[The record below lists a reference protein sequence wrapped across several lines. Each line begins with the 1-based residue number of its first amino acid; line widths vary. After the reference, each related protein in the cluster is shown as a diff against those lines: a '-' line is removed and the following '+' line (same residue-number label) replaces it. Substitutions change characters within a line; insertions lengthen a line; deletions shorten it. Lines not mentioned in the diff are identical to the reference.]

1 MRKETR
7 GFGRNFRVRSSG
19 GEGEAGGPRVPAVSR
34 NVAQIAKLEEEQI
47 RARGLSQR
55 IAGAVTRAAGTSTFA
70 LAHLVWFACWIAINT
85 GWVRRLRPFD
95 PFPFNL
101 LTMVVSL
108 EAIFLSIWILISQND
123 MARQSD
129 RRAHLDLQVNLLAE
143 QESTETLRLV
153 RHIAERLDVST
164 SAADDTLEVETD
176 LEDLA
181 STMDEALPESA
192 GKTPSPRNAHRTSP

>member
-1 MRKETR
+1 MSKETR
-7 GFGRNFRVRSSG
+7 DFRMNSRVRSSG
-19 GEGEAGGPRVPAVSR
+19 RVDQAEDTRAPAVNR

-47 RARGLSQR
+47 WARGLSQR
-55 IAGAVTRAAGTSTFA
+55 IALAVNRAAGTSTLA
-70 LAHLVWFACWIAINT
+70 PAHLVWFASWIAINT

-101 LTMVVSL
+101 LTTVVSL

-143 QESTETLRLV
+143 KESPRRFCLPHKT
-153 RHIAERLDVST
+153 
-164 SAADDTLEVETD
+164 
-176 LEDLA
+176 
-181 STMDEALPESA
+181 PESP
-192 GKTPSPRNAHRTSP
+192 G

>member
-1 MRKETR
+1 MRSETR
-7 GFGRNFRVRSSG
+7 RFGRTFRVRSSG
-19 GEGEAGGPRVPAVSR
+19 GGNQAEDTRVPAVTR
-34 NVAQIAKLEEEQI
+34 NVAQIAKLEAEQI
-47 RARGLSQR
+47 QARGLSQR
-55 IAGAVTRAAGTSTFA
+55 IALAVTRAAGTSTFA
-70 LAHLVWFACWIAINT
+70 LAHLVWFATWIVINT
-85 GWVRRLRPFD
+85 GWVRRVRPFD

>member
-1 MRKETR
+1 MSKETR
-7 GFGRNFRVRSSG
+7 DFRMNSRVRSSG
-19 GEGEAGGPRVPAVSR
+19 RVDQAEDTRAPAVNR

-47 RARGLSQR
+47 WARGLSQR
-55 IAGAVTRAAGTSTFA
+55 IALAVTRAAGTSTFA
-70 LAHLVWFACWIAINT
+70 LAHLVWFASWIAINT

-101 LTMVVSL
+101 LTTVVSL

-153 RHIAERLDVST
+153 KHIADRLGVST
-164 SAADDTLEVETD
+164 GAAADDTLEVETD
-176 LEDLA
+176 LEHLA
-181 STMDEALPESA
+181 STMDETLPESA
-192 GKTPSPRNAHRTSP
+192 GKTPSPSPPQRT